1 MSDGRVVNPYEV
13 EKVIEIG
20 KRLDVDTQVIEVDI
34 RDPALTD
41 LFVDAVPELRAH
53 HLFAVTTNQYR
64 LASILKARYGD
75 DVTVFNGEGC
85 DSLHNFGFSQ
95 FISIPHSD
103 AEFAEYAD
111 NMKTWLFGPDFFKK
125 VLDGSYA
132 SDAVYQ
138 IFLSRHPK
146 QAFVDTQGLDHDAR
160 IAEFLVSF
168 VMSDVRIPFRK
179 LEPAFIRKD
188 YEPRYRESL
197 RANYFADAARRLK
210 PNNLYYHYSVLY
222 TDFHLQSPEIRR
234 LSTSLRG
241 MKLPYLDT
249 DLFRYLAAMP
259 QSFGRGLGF
268 KRNKHPLKELTRSG
282 RYGFPLDVVQRAPHS
297 YLPEVETGLLNT
309 DEEYLIK
316 SRLAEHLRSSI
327 DLERVAD
334 VFSASAFEVDE
345 LRRFLDAYKR
355 GEVLGLDSG
364 HARAILQAALLC
376 NPLEATGAE
385 NSALER
391 GF

>member
-160 IAEFLVSF
+160 IRRVPRLVRHERRQDPLQKAGAG
-168 VMSDVRIPFRK
+168 VYPQG
-179 LEPAFIRKD
+179 
-188 YEPRYRESL
+188 L
-197 RANYFADAARRLK
+197 R
-210 PNNLYYHYSVLY
+210 
-222 TDFHLQSPEIRR
+222 
-234 LSTSLRG
+234 TSL
-241 MKLPYLDT
+241 
-249 DLFRYLAAMP
+249 
-259 QSFGRGLGF
+259 S
-268 KRNKHPLKELTRSG
+268 
-282 RYGFPLDVVQRAPHS
+282 
-297 YLPEVETGLLNT
+297 
-309 DEEYLIK
+309 
-316 SRLAEHLRSSI
+316 
-327 DLERVAD
+327 RVAQGQL
-334 VFSASAFEVDE
+334 
-345 LRRFLDAYKR
+345 LRRRSPQAQAEQSLLPL
-355 GEVLGLDSG
+355 LGPLHRFPSSEPGDSAAVDLAPWNETPLPRHRSVPLSRR
-364 HARAILQAALLC
+364 HAPIVWPRPRFQ
-376 NPLEATGAE
+376 TQ
-385 NSALER
+385 
-391 GF
+391 